1 MSTLTAAMAAIEP
14 SSFCEYRRAERYYDR
29 LPMLPTRALR
39 LLRYRGPTTVPVSG
53 CTIHSQPSRQRVLR
67 PTYPCAMLGSGWGK
81 GGASQEAL
89 MGMLDDI
96 LRTIQTSGAASD
108 PRAKPVPAPAPGG
121 TMAGHAMSPMAKAL
135 LALLAIYAAKN
146 LRRAPSAG
154 TSPASPTAPPPGTTT
169 AGGGGLDDLL
179 KGPLGDLLRGG
190 TATGTATGGG
200 LGDLLKGP
208 LGGILGGAAAG
219 TILNGGLGDLLKQLQ
234 QSGQADAVNS
244 WVGSGP
250 NKTIS
255 QTDLGGA
262 LGIETLDQ
270 LSNYSG
276 MQRGEMLAGLSDHL
290 PRVVDALTPQGRMLT
305 NQEAERM
312 L

>member
-1 MSTLTAAMAAIEP
+1 
-14 SSFCEYRRAERYYDR
+14 
-29 LPMLPTRALR
+29 
-39 LLRYRGPTTVPVSG
+39 
-53 CTIHSQPSRQRVLR
+53 
-67 PTYPCAMLGSGWGK
+67 
-81 GGASQEAL
+81 

-96 LRTIQTSGAASD
+96 LTTIQASGAASD
-108 PRAKPVPAPAPGG
+108 PQARPTPAPAPGG
-121 TMAGHAMSPMAKAL
+121 AMAGHAMSPMAKAL

-146 LRRAPSAG
+146 LRRAPSAS
-154 TSPASPTAPPPGTTT
+154 TSPASPAAPPPGTTT
-169 AGGGGLDDLL
+169 AGTTGGGGLDDLL
-179 KGPLGDLLRGG
+179 RGPLGDLLRGG
-190 TATGTATGGG
+190 TATGTGGGG

-250 NKTIS
+250 NKTIP
-255 QTDLGGA
+255 QTDLGSA
-262 LGIETLDQ
+262 LGTETLDQ

-276 MQRGEMLAGLSDHL
+276 MPRGELLAGLSDHL
-290 PRVVDALTPQGRMLT
+290 PRVVDTLTPHGRMLT
-305 NQEAERM
+305 DQEAERM